1 MQEQG
6 PNAAAGKEGQRE
18 GCEGPASPS
27 LPHAHKGFPGLTASG
42 TLLDCFIPKMLAKS
56 SAKLERQAL
65 PRALTCGSP

>member
-18 GCEGPASPS
+18 GCAASAS
-27 LPHAHKGFPGLTASG
+27 LPRAHKGFPGLTASG

-56 SAKLERQAL
+56 SAELERQAL